1 LSVYQLHYQ
10 LLRQNIFMTVCSPS
24 TFYPQYTT

>member
-1 LSVYQLHYQ
+1 LFASQLYYQ
-10 LLRQNIFMTVCSPS
+10 LLWQNVFMTVCSPS